1 MIKVE
6 NGVVEWSGDSNLVL
20 SETFVLL
27 DALIKNSKDYSNHS
41 TEEAREK
48 LIDLYYIWASKQD
61 SDYLTTNKD
70 EAENTL

>member
-6 NGVVEWSGDSNLVL
+6 NGVVEWSGDPNLVL

-27 DALIKNSKDYSNHS
+27 DALIKDSKNYSDHS
-41 TEEAREK
+41 TEEARGM
-48 LIDLYYIWASKQD
+48 LIDMYYIWASEQD

-70 EAENTL
+70 EVEEK

>member
-6 NGVVEWSGDSNLVL
+6 NGVVEWSGDPNLVL

-27 DALIKNSKDYSNHS
+27 DALIKDSKNYSDHS
-41 TEEAREK
+41 TEEARGM
-48 LIDLYYIWASKQD
+48 LIDMYYIWVSEQD

-70 EAENTL
+70 EVEEK